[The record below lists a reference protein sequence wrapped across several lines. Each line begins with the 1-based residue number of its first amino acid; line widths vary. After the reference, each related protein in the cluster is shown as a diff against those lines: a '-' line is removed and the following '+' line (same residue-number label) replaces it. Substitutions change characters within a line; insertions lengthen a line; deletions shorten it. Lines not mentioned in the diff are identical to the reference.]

1 MGIEGRLIDF
11 DRGIELEGAEMTK
24 AVIED
29 LREHAQ
35 QLGCE
40 RELSSLTELVEQ
52 GTGARRQLDW
62 FAEHG
67 DVHGLMREIVDASAP

>member
-1 MGIEGRLIDF
+1 VPGEVMARGVID
-11 DRGIELEGAEMTK
+11 
-24 AVIED
+24 D

-40 RELSSLTELVEQ
+40 VELLALRDLVEN

-62 FAEHG
+62 LSDHG
-67 DVHGLMREIVDASAP
+67 EIPGLMDEIVAATDPDKE

>member
-1 MGIEGRLIDF
+1 M
-11 DRGIELEGAEMTK
+11 AS

-40 RELSSLTELVEQ
+40 QELLVLTELVER

-62 FAEHG
+62 LQRHG
-67 DVHGLMREIVDASAP
+67 DMQALLREIVAASAPGAP